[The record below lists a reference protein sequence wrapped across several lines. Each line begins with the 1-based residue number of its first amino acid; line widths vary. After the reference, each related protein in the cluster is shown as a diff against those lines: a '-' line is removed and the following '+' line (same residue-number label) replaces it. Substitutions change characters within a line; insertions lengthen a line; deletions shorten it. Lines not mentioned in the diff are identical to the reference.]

1 MTQFIDNTGSDVAE
15 WQGIGGLLAAGGGA
29 GLKLTYGLL
38 CSSWQSQRPDGDLSS
53 PPSGRLLHNGL
64 LYAQCSA
71 GCHLVGRVLAG
82 H

>member
-1 MTQFIDNTGSDVAE
+1 MMRFIDIIGCGIAE
-15 WQGIGGLLAAGGGA
+15 WHVIGGLLAAGGGT

-53 PPSGRLLHNGL
+53 PPSGRLLRNGL
-64 LYAQCSA
+64 LHAQHSA
-71 GCHLVGRVLAG
+71 GYHLVGRVLVG